1 MTIEPGKCPLTQK
14 QLIDKFFMEARSQV
28 LDVAAFLDRLDRSR
42 GDEGAADDFRYQ
54 ALMRSIACLSEDL
67 TDGARVDR
75 ILMLLSDPRTDLLE
89 ERDQQ
94 QADGA
99 SEHATGDAL

>member
-1 MTIEPGKCPLTQK
+1 MSDGTCPLTQRE
-14 QLIDKFFMEARSQV
+14 LIDKFFMEARSQV
-28 LDVAAFLDRLDRSR
+28 LDVAAFLDRLDRASE
-42 GDEGAADDFRYQ
+42 GDAPNDFRYN
-54 ALMRSIACLSEDL
+54 ALMEAIACLGDEKGE
-67 TDGARVDR
+67 GARVDQ

-99 SEHATGDAL
+99 SVHSTGDRT